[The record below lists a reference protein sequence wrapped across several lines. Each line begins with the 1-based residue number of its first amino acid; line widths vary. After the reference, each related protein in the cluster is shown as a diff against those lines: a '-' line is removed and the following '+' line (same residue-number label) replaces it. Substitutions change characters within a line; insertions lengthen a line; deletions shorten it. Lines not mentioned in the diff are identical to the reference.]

1 MDYVL
6 RTQCLTKQFG
16 EKTAVKNV
24 SMQIKKGEIYGFI
37 GKNGAGKTTLM
48 RLILGAAM
56 PTGGSIELFGGKENE
71 NEARHR
77 IGALLEYPCIYKN
90 CTALENLRRFAI
102 LTGADADELEDILEL
117 VGLKGVGRKKA
128 GQFSLGMKQRLAIGI
143 ALLGHP
149 EFLVLD
155 EPINGLDPAGIKEI
169 RDVILTLNQKKG
181 VTFLVSSHLLDELSD
196 EEVGDMVR
204 RWRKAS
210 PAIVAL
216 WRAVEDAARSVV
228 ENGGAV
234 QTHGLTFAAE
244 YSRERNLDFLTIRLP
259 SGRKL
264 YYADPHFEPGKLQ
277 EQLCY
282 FGQTMAKKWTSIPTY
297 GGRLT
302 ENIVQ
307 AIARDCLAEAIERL
321 EDAGLPVVFHI
332 HDEVVIDVAPWD
344 TEDAML
350 KKVVAML
357 SQRPA
362 WAPDLPLT
370 ADGWVGKY
378 FRKD

>member
-181 VTFLVSSHLLDELSD
+181 VTFLVSSHLLDELSKIVTTYGIIND
-196 EEVGDMVR
+196 GVLIEQITAQELEVRCRHHLKLRVNNIPKATALLSCIVKPEAIKARDDCICMYDKLDQSDRINRLLVR
-204 RWRKAS
+204 HGIRVS
-210 PAIVAL
+210 EL
-216 WRAVEDAARSVV
+216 S
-228 ENGGAV
+228 V
-234 QTHGLTFAAE
+234 QTSSLEE
-244 YSRERNLDFLTIRLP
+244 YFLERM
-259 SGRKL
+259 
-264 YYADPHFEPGKLQ
+264 GK
-277 EQLCY
+277 
-282 FGQTMAKKWTSIPTY
+282 
-297 GGRLT
+297 
-302 ENIVQ
+302 
-307 AIARDCLAEAIERL
+307 
-321 EDAGLPVVFHI
+321 
-332 HDEVVIDVAPWD
+332 
-344 TEDAML
+344 
-350 KKVVAML
+350 
-357 SQRPA
+357 
-362 WAPDLPLT
+362 
-370 ADGWVGKY
+370 
-378 FRKD
+378 

>member
-102 LTGADADELEDILEL
+102 LTGTDADELEDILEL

-181 VTFLVSSHLLDELSD
+181 VTFLVSSHLLDELSKIVTTYGIIND
-196 EEVGDMVR
+196 GVLIEQITAQELEVRCRHHLKLRVNNIPKATALLSCIVKPEAIKARDDCICMYDKLDQSDRINRLLVR
-204 RWRKAS
+204 HGIRVS
-210 PAIVAL
+210 EL
-216 WRAVEDAARSVV
+216 S
-228 ENGGAV
+228 V
-234 QTHGLTFAAE
+234 QTSSLEE
-244 YSRERNLDFLTIRLP
+244 YFLERM
-259 SGRKL
+259 
-264 YYADPHFEPGKLQ
+264 GK
-277 EQLCY
+277 
-282 FGQTMAKKWTSIPTY
+282 
-297 GGRLT
+297 
-302 ENIVQ
+302 
-307 AIARDCLAEAIERL
+307 
-321 EDAGLPVVFHI
+321 
-332 HDEVVIDVAPWD
+332 
-344 TEDAML
+344 
-350 KKVVAML
+350 
-357 SQRPA
+357 
-362 WAPDLPLT
+362 
-370 ADGWVGKY
+370 
-378 FRKD
+378 

>member
-56 PTGGSIELFGGKENE
+56 PTGGSIELFDGKENE

-102 LTGADADELEDILEL
+102 LTGTDADELEDILEL

-181 VTFLVSSHLLDELSD
+181 VTFLVSSHLLDELSKIVTTYGIIND
-196 EEVGDMVR
+196 GVLIEQITAQELEVRCRHHLKLRVNNIPKATALLSCIVKPEAIKVR
-204 RWRKAS
+204 DDCICMYDKLGQSDRINRLLVRHGIRVS
-210 PAIVAL
+210 EL
-216 WRAVEDAARSVV
+216 S
-228 ENGGAV
+228 V
-234 QTHGLTFAAE
+234 QTSSLEE
-244 YSRERNLDFLTIRLP
+244 YFLERM
-259 SGRKL
+259 
-264 YYADPHFEPGKLQ
+264 GK
-277 EQLCY
+277 
-282 FGQTMAKKWTSIPTY
+282 
-297 GGRLT
+297 
-302 ENIVQ
+302 
-307 AIARDCLAEAIERL
+307 
-321 EDAGLPVVFHI
+321 
-332 HDEVVIDVAPWD
+332 
-344 TEDAML
+344 
-350 KKVVAML
+350 
-357 SQRPA
+357 
-362 WAPDLPLT
+362 
-370 ADGWVGKY
+370 
-378 FRKD
+378 

>member
-117 VGLKGVGRKKA
+117 VGLKGVGRKKS

-181 VTFLVSSHLLDELSD
+181 VTFLVSSHLLDELSKIVTTYGIIND
-196 EEVGDMVR
+196 GVLIEQITAQELEVRCRHHLKLRVNNIPKATALLSCIVKPEAIKARDDCICMYDKLDQSDRINRLLVR
-204 RWRKAS
+204 HGIRVS
-210 PAIVAL
+210 EL
-216 WRAVEDAARSVV
+216 S
-228 ENGGAV
+228 V
-234 QTHGLTFAAE
+234 QTSSLEE
-244 YSRERNLDFLTIRLP
+244 YFLERM
-259 SGRKL
+259 
-264 YYADPHFEPGKLQ
+264 GK
-277 EQLCY
+277 
-282 FGQTMAKKWTSIPTY
+282 
-297 GGRLT
+297 
-302 ENIVQ
+302 
-307 AIARDCLAEAIERL
+307 
-321 EDAGLPVVFHI
+321 
-332 HDEVVIDVAPWD
+332 
-344 TEDAML
+344 
-350 KKVVAML
+350 
-357 SQRPA
+357 
-362 WAPDLPLT
+362 
-370 ADGWVGKY
+370 
-378 FRKD
+378 

>member
-181 VTFLVSSHLLDELSD
+181 VTFLVSSHLLDELSKIVTTYGIIND
-196 EEVGDMVR
+196 GVLIEQITAQELEIRCRHHLKLRVNNIPKATALLSCIVKPEAIKARDDCICMYDKLDQSDRINRLLVR
-204 RWRKAS
+204 HGIRVS
-210 PAIVAL
+210 EL
-216 WRAVEDAARSVV
+216 S
-228 ENGGAV
+228 V
-234 QTHGLTFAAE
+234 QTSSLEE
-244 YSRERNLDFLTIRLP
+244 YFLERM
-259 SGRKL
+259 
-264 YYADPHFEPGKLQ
+264 GK
-277 EQLCY
+277 
-282 FGQTMAKKWTSIPTY
+282 
-297 GGRLT
+297 
-302 ENIVQ
+302 
-307 AIARDCLAEAIERL
+307 
-321 EDAGLPVVFHI
+321 
-332 HDEVVIDVAPWD
+332 
-344 TEDAML
+344 
-350 KKVVAML
+350 
-357 SQRPA
+357 
-362 WAPDLPLT
+362 
-370 ADGWVGKY
+370 
-378 FRKD
+378 

>member
-117 VGLKGVGRKKA
+117 VGLKGVGRKRA

-181 VTFLVSSHLLDELSD
+181 VTFLVSSHLLDELSKIVTTYGIIND
-196 EEVGDMVR
+196 GVLIEQITAQELEVRCRHHLKLRVNNIPKATALLSCIVKPEAIKVQDDCICMYDKLGQSDRINRLLVR
-204 RWRKAS
+204 HGIRVS
-210 PAIVAL
+210 EL
-216 WRAVEDAARSVV
+216 S
-228 ENGGAV
+228 V
-234 QTHGLTFAAE
+234 QTSSLEE
-244 YSRERNLDFLTIRLP
+244 YFLERM
-259 SGRKL
+259 
-264 YYADPHFEPGKLQ
+264 GK
-277 EQLCY
+277 
-282 FGQTMAKKWTSIPTY
+282 
-297 GGRLT
+297 
-302 ENIVQ
+302 
-307 AIARDCLAEAIERL
+307 
-321 EDAGLPVVFHI
+321 
-332 HDEVVIDVAPWD
+332 
-344 TEDAML
+344 
-350 KKVVAML
+350 
-357 SQRPA
+357 
-362 WAPDLPLT
+362 
-370 ADGWVGKY
+370 
-378 FRKD
+378 

>member
-48 RLILGAAM
+48 RLVLGAAM
-56 PTGGSIELFGGKENE
+56 PTGGSIELFGGRENE

-181 VTFLVSSHLLDELSD
+181 VTFLVSSHLLDELS
-196 EEVGDMVR
+196 
-204 RWRKAS
+204 K
-210 PAIVAL
+210 IV
-216 WRAVEDAARSVV
+216 
-228 ENGGAV
+228 
-234 QTHGLTFAAE
+234 T
-244 YSRERNLDFLTIRLP
+244 
-259 SGRKL
+259 
-264 YYADPHFEPGKLQ
+264 
-277 EQLCY
+277 
-282 FGQTMAKKWTSIPTY
+282 TY
-297 GGRLT
+297 GIINDGALIEQITAQELEVRCRHHLKLRVN
-302 ENIVQ
+302 NIPKATALLSCIVK
-307 AIARDCLAEAIERL
+307 AEAIKVQDDCICMYDKLGQSDRINRLLVRHGIRVSELSVQTSSLEEYFLER
-321 EDAGLPVVFHI
+321 
-332 HDEVVIDVAPWD
+332 
-344 TEDAML
+344 M
-350 KKVVAML
+350 
-357 SQRPA
+357 
-362 WAPDLPLT
+362 
-370 ADGWVGKY
+370 GK
-378 FRKD
+378 

>member
-56 PTGGSIELFGGKENE
+56 PTGGSIELFDGKENE

-102 LTGADADELEDILEL
+102 LTGTDADELEDILEL

-181 VTFLVSSHLLDELSD
+181 VTFLVSSHLLDELSKIVTTYGIIND
-196 EEVGDMVR
+196 GVLIEQITAQELEVRCRHHLKLRVNNIPKATALLSCIVKPEAIKARDDCICMYDKLDQSDRINRLLVR
-204 RWRKAS
+204 HGIRVS
-210 PAIVAL
+210 EL
-216 WRAVEDAARSVV
+216 S
-228 ENGGAV
+228 V
-234 QTHGLTFAAE
+234 QTSSLEE
-244 YSRERNLDFLTIRLP
+244 YFLERM
-259 SGRKL
+259 
-264 YYADPHFEPGKLQ
+264 GK
-277 EQLCY
+277 
-282 FGQTMAKKWTSIPTY
+282 
-297 GGRLT
+297 
-302 ENIVQ
+302 
-307 AIARDCLAEAIERL
+307 
-321 EDAGLPVVFHI
+321 
-332 HDEVVIDVAPWD
+332 
-344 TEDAML
+344 
-350 KKVVAML
+350 
-357 SQRPA
+357 
-362 WAPDLPLT
+362 
-370 ADGWVGKY
+370 
-378 FRKD
+378 